1 MIHMTMNYTFECEIQ
16 NPVKYI
22 SKYSII
28 IKFLNV
34 LFYFADFLFFN
45 LYLLIFRVRER
56 GKEREREKH
65 QFVIPVI
72 TRSLADCFL
81 SVP

>member
-1 MIHMTMNYTFECEIQ
+1 MAMIHMTMNYTFECEIQ

-34 LFYFADFLFFN
+34 LFYFCLLYTSDAADEV
-45 LYLLIFRVRER
+45 Y
-56 GKEREREKH
+56 
-65 QFVIPVI
+65 
-72 TRSLADCFL
+72 
-81 SVP
+81 